1 MERTPAAP
9 VRGLPRT
16 VLIALVACIAG
27 CAALPGPTARIAPAA
42 PPPHFAL
49 DADACHAEVVP
60 SDRPGS
66 DGIDPRSIE
75 LFNWNVRKGGHA
87 DWSDDLRALARDA
100 DLLTL
105 QEAPLINDGW
115 HGQSADDHHA
125 FAPGF
130 ESRRTPT
137 GVLTISEATPF
148 VQCNL
153 RAREPWLRTDKA
165 TVITE
170 YALAGMAE
178 TLMVINIHAVNFTFG
193 LGAFEAQMAAASDVI
208 ARHHGPVIFVGDF
221 NTWRQARLD
230 LLGALV
236 ESHGLES
243 VDFGRDTRKRMFGKP
258 LDHVYVRGLNVHE
271 ATTFEIDSSD
281 HNPMRVWLSAI

>member
-1 MERTPAAP
+1 MERTPAVP
-9 VRGLPRT
+9 VRAVPRAIVT
-16 VLIALVACIAG
+16 VLVACIAG
-27 CAALPGPTARIAPAA
+27 CAALPGPTARIAPDA
-42 PPPHFAL
+42 PLSHFAL
-49 DADACHAEVVP
+49 DADACHIDMMPVDP
-60 SDRPGS
+60 LDLG
-66 DGIDPRSIE
+66 GIDPRSIE

-87 DWSDDLRALARDA
+87 DWSDHLRELASNA

-148 VQCNL
+148 AQCNL
-153 RAREPWLRTDKA
+153 QAREPWLRTDKA

-170 YALAGMAE
+170 YALAGMNE

-193 LGAFEAQMAAASDVI
+193 LGAFEAQMTAASGVI
-208 ARHHGPVIFVGDF
+208 ARHQGPVIFVGDF
-221 NTWRQARLD
+221 NTWRQGRLD

-236 ESHGLES
+236 ESHGLEP
-243 VDFGRDTRKRMFGKP
+243 VDFGRDTRKRIFGKP
-258 LDHVYVRGLNVHE
+258 LDHVYVRGLDVL
-271 ATTFEIDSSD
+271 AADTFDTDSSD